1 MKSMLVYRWPG
12 RVPVLRE
19 GVFVIGVATSAKR
32 PQAREQLRSA
42 TRAALAA
49 VLGVDADAINIE
61 STPGE
66 APRIQVAGDERTIG
80 CSFTHDEGYALAAIN
95 LHGSVGVDM
104 MDVQDIHDWDNV
116 ARDYLG
122 PQVCA
127 ALRAAPASKQ
137 TTEFARAWTR
147 HEAWLKCQGR
157 QLSEWQAG
165 CEPSTGVALRGLPEG
180 LVGHLAMADGS

>member
-1 MKSMLVYRWPG
+1 MKELVVHAWPG
-12 RVPVLRE
+12 PVPVLRD
-19 GVFVIGVATSAKR
+19 GLFVIGVAASTQRA
-32 PQAREQLRSA
+32 QAREQLRSA

-104 MDVQDIHDWDNV
+104 MAVQDIHDWDNV

-127 ALRAAPASKQ
+127 ALCAAPASKQ
-137 TTEFARAWTR
+137 ATEFARAWTR
-147 HEAWLKCQGR
+147 HEAWLKCHGR

-165 CEPSTGVALRGLPEG
+165 DEPSAGVALRGLPEG
-180 LVGHLAMADGS
+180 LVGHLTMAGAN